1 MDAAEKSSK
10 RGHPGP
16 GNYKDGL
23 DMQKE
28 RNPSNDQ
35 QYQKSDYKNVRTTDF
50 GKYSERFDNIEFQ
63 SKSNSP
69 GRSNRG

>member
-35 QYQKSDYKNVRTTDF
+35 
-50 GKYSERFDNIEFQ
+50 
-63 SKSNSP
+63 
-69 GRSNRG
+69 